1 MRELSLIC
9 YREYQKP
16 KENLPFDFVDA
27 QWDTRDKLYVS
38 DTICRIHIFHM
49 EDFKK
54 EFPLIVKEE
63 SIVEN
68 ENMTDKYAIF
78 KRDADRDLNAN
89 VVEEEPLVRCDI
101 FSVGSQ
107 VNSMILTRKHLI
119 IANDDE

>member
-1 MRELSLIC
+1 
-9 YREYQKP
+9 
-16 KENLPFDFVDA
+16 
-27 QWDTRDKLYVS
+27 
-38 DTICRIHIFHM
+38 M

-54 EFPLIVKEE
+54 EFPALIKEE

-68 ENMTDKYAIF
+68 ENMTDKYQIF
-78 KRDADRDLNAN
+78 KRDADKDTNGE
-89 VVEEEPLVRCDI
+89 VEEEDQLVRCDI